1 MVLISLMI
9 ATCIAQIGGPFKFV
23 TLWVNQTLT
32 LRWAHGNV
40 IRGLQFVVLV
50 RAVSLYLLFSL
61 MQKAEMEWDKK
72 NKVGLLVG
80 PIIDTIIFKCLSLF
94 HSKWPKQQESVA
106 AALSLHYK

>member
-50 RAVSLYLLFSL
+50 RAVSLYLLFFSYSL
-61 MQKAEMEWDKK
+61 LQKAEMEWDRKK
-72 NKVGLLVG
+72 RWACFCG
-80 PIIDTIIFKCLSLF
+80 P
-94 HSKWPKQQESVA
+94 
-106 AALSLHYK
+106 HY